1 MERIK
6 VLIVEDNVLVAENIA
21 ATLGKHGMEVTGK
34 CRSGEEA
41 LQAFE
46 EHRPDLVLMD
56 IELDGPLDGIAVAA
70 QMMKRAAVPVIYLSD
85 YTDSRTVSR
94 AKKTFPVNYL
104 SKPFQEPHLIRAIDI
119 AFTNHN
125 ARRGTQVVTLL
136 PDYIFVRTD
145 SQKYEKIAYADIV
158 YLKAER
164 AYCRLVLEENRTLT
178 LSSSMNN
185 IHEQLNHRDFM
196 RVHRSY
202 VINTKKIT
210 SIEGRVVHLGAH
222 TVQINEDSYRLL
234 TRRLKLLR

>member
-6 VLIVEDNVLVAENIA
+6 VLIVEDKVVVAEGIA
-21 ATLGKHGMEVTGK
+21 AALEKHGLHVTGK

-41 LQAFE
+41 LAAFE
-46 EHRPDLVLMD
+46 EHKPDLVLMD
-56 IELDGPLDGIAVAA
+56 IELEGALDGIAVAA
-70 QMMKRAAVPVIYLSD
+70 KIMKRSPVPIIYLSD
-85 YTDSRTVSR
+85 YADSRTVTR
-94 AKKTFPVNYL
+94 AKKTFPANYL
-104 SKPFQEPHLIRAIDI
+104 SKPFQEAELIRAIDI

-125 ARRGTQVVTLL
+125 ARRGGWPGTLL
-136 PDYIFVRTD
+136 ADHIFVRTD
-145 SQKYEKIAYADIV
+145 SQKYEKVAYADIV

-164 AYCRLVLEENRTLT
+164 AYCRIVMEDKTLT

-185 IHEQLNHRDFM
+185 IHDQLNHRDFM

-210 SIEGRVVHLGAH
+210 SIEGRVVHLGTHA
-222 TVQINEDSYRLL
+222 VQINEDSYRLL

>member
-6 VLIVEDNVLVAENIA
+6 VLIVEDSVIVAESIA
-21 ATLGKHGMEVTGK
+21 ALLEKHGLEVADK
-34 CRSGEEA
+34 CRSGKEA
-41 LQAFE
+41 LAAFE
-46 EHRPDLVLMD
+46 QRKPDLVLMD
-56 IELDGPLDGIAVAA
+56 IQLEGDLDGIAVAA
-70 QMMKRAAVPVIYLSD
+70 EIVKRSPLPIIYLSD
-85 YTDSRTVSR
+85 YTDGQTVSR
-94 AKKTFPVNYL
+94 AKKTFPANYL
-104 SKPFQEPHLIRAIDI
+104 SKPFNQADLIRAIDI

-125 ARRGTQVVTLL
+125 AQRGEQSTLL

-145 SQKYEKIAYADIV
+145 SQKYEKVAYSDIV

-164 AYCRLVLEENRTLT
+164 AYCKIVMEEKTLT

-210 SIEGRVVHLGAH
+210 SIEGRVVHLGTH
-222 TVQINEDSYRLL
+222 TVQINEESYRLL
-234 TRRLKLLR
+234 TRRLTLLR